1 MRTQRTLVLTL
12 VTFMLGLPFAASAG
26 AADLN
31 YSYIEGGWT
40 EVGVK
45 DAPDGDGWRLG
56 GSAALGDHVH
66 VFGSYTDAEID
77 NSDFDAQIM
86 RLGLG
91 WNTGVSDNSDLVVR
105 ANYLE
110 LDSNFPIGGSGSDG
124 YEAEVGL
131 RSAFGTRFETY
142 AAAGYIDTD
151 RGDGDLYGKLG
162 AQYKFTPRFGL
173 VGNVTLSDDAN
184 EYFVG
189 PRLSF

>member
-1 MRTQRTLVLTL
+1 MKRTLVFTVVTL
-12 VTFMLGLPFAASAG
+12 MLALPFGAG
-26 AADLN
+26 AADLD

-40 EVGVK
+40 EIGVK

-56 GSAALGDHVH
+56 GSAALGEHVH
-66 VFGSYTDAEID
+66 IFGSYTDAEID
-77 NSDFDAQIM
+77 NSDSFDAEIM

-91 WNTGVSDNSDLVVR
+91 WNTGISDSSDLVVR

-110 LDSNFPIGGSGSDG
+110 LDSNFPIGDTSSDG

-131 RSAFGTRFETY
+131 RSAFGARFETY

-173 VGNVTLSDDAN
+173 VANATLSDDAN